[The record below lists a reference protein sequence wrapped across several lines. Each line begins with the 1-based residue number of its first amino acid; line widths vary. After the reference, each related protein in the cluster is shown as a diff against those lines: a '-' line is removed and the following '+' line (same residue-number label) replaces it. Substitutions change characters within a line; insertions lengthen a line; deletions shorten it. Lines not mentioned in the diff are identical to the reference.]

1 MPRKSS
7 SHAFD
12 IISIGDTSLDVFL
25 KINDA
30 SLMCSLDKE
39 TCWFCLNYTE
49 KIPVTEI
56 YFTPGG
62 NACNNAV
69 GSSRLGLKTA
79 LYTVIG
85 DDDSGRRIIENIKK
99 EKVSDAYIRVEK
111 GNPTNYS
118 TALLYKTDRTLLV
131 YHDLRP
137 YKLPQLSAAQW
148 IYFTSMGKGF
158 EKVFKALTRYLNS
171 NGTKFAFN
179 PGTHQLLAGRKV
191 LDPILKITDVLILNK
206 EEALSLLGTHAKVP
220 IQDVMRGLRNLGP
233 ELVVVT
239 DGAKGAYGFDGHHS
253 YRMPPMP
260 AKVLERTGAG
270 DSFSTGL
277 LAALAYNLP
286 LSEALM
292 WGSANAASVIE
303 HIGPQAGLLTKEQ
316 MKKRCL
322 KCGKKSKKI

>member
-1 MPRKSS
+1 MKKKHPVPVY
-7 SHAFD
+7 D

-49 KIPVTEI
+49 KIPVSDI
-56 YFTPGG
+56 HFTPGG

-85 DDDSGRRIIENIKK
+85 DDDSGRRIIDNIKR

-111 GNPTNYS
+111 NNPTNYS

-131 YHDLRP
+131 YHDLRS
-137 YKLPQLSAAQW
+137 YKLPRLAAAQW
-148 IYFTSMGKGF
+148 VYFTSMGKGF

-171 NGTKFAFN
+171 NGTKFVFN

-206 EEALSLLGTHAKVP
+206 EEAFSLLGNHAKVP
-220 IQDVMRGLRNLGP
+220 IQDIMHDLRNFGP

-239 DGAKGAYGFDGHHS
+239 DGSQGAYGFDGHHS

-260 AKVLERTGAG
+260 AKVIERTGAG
-270 DSFSTGL
+270 DAFSTGL
-277 LAALAYNLP
+277 IAALAYGLP
-286 LSEALM
+286 LSDALM

-303 HIGPQAGLLTKEQ
+303 HIGPQAGLLTKEK
-316 MKKRCL
+316 MMKRC
-322 KCGKKSKKI
+322 KTCEKKWQKI